1 MNIVLWIIASLLA
14 AAFLMAGGLK
24 LARPRAELI
33 KSGLTWAEDFS
44 DSQVKVIGALE
55 VLGAL
60 GLILPA
66 AFDIAAILTPI
77 AATGLFLVMA
87 GAVVVHL
94 RRNEGSG
101 AVPALVLGLLALFVA
116 ILRFGPNSF

>member
-1 MNIVLWIIASLLA
+1 MNVVLWIIASLLA
-14 AAFLMAGGLK
+14 VAFLAAGGMK
-24 LARPRAELI
+24 LARPRRELI
-33 KSGLTWAEDFS
+33 TSGMSWAEDFS
-44 DSQVKVIGALE
+44 DSQVKGIGALE

-66 AFDIAAILTPI
+66 AFDIAPILTPI

-101 AVPALVLGLLALFVA
+101 AVPALALGLLALFVA
-116 ILRFGPNSF
+116 IMRFGPNSF